1 MEEVIRE
8 IRQEEYAVTSLLNR
22 VEDSNLESLW
32 NRLDKVAGE
41 LEAGGLCEE
50 EEGFLLQRASHLIK
64 ELRDRYRV
72 ITTI

>member
-1 MEEVIRE
+1 MEE
-8 IRQEEYAVTSLLNR
+8 
-22 VEDSNLESLW
+22 LW
-32 NRLDKVAGE
+32 DKLDKVAGE

-50 EEGFLLQRASHLIK
+50 EREFLLQRASHLIK